1 MATLQVK
8 TESELEHNES
18 LWLKAL
24 QDQDDAAVSEILH
37 DEFTSTSSRSS
48 DVVDKR
54 EYLASIPQLYIREC
68 QLQDVPVHCIENV
81 GIVKARLICD
91 STAGDREIYDDLFI
105 TDVWMKSG
113 NAWKVVTRHASSVPD

>member
-54 EYLASIPQLYIREC
+54 EYLA
-68 QLQDVPVHCIENV
+68 
-81 GIVKARLICD
+81 
-91 STAGDREIYDDLFI
+91 
-105 TDVWMKSG
+105 
-113 NAWKVVTRHASSVPD
+113 